1 LIVSPHSTKYAPTG
15 TLPNMLKKLRFLR
28 KRYLAAKRI
37 QAFDRKADKLFKKSD
52 TSLSNG
58 YLTGKIDD
66 FLELENFSDQMT
78 HSNLR
83 VTPDT
88 QERIYLNWDLPD
100 FVWEAVLGSKTL
112 ETTVRNYLGNNARLD
127 DLYIKTVM
135 DGLESASEGWHDD
148 NVGYRLKFFMVFDI
162 DGQPAGTV
170 LIPKERPNLY
180 QVNLKDE
187 LSRMFGKLP
196 KENRFEEVRINYSAG
211 DFLLFD
217 TNLPHR
223 GDYSIGTGTRYCIIA
238 EFIDREKGNSLR
250 GKAPCGPG
258 QGKRKIRVPEH
269 LHSHS
274 LIDKDLIRDNM
285 YGFD

>member
-1 LIVSPHSTKYAPTG
+1 
-15 TLPNMLKKLRFLR
+15 MLRKLRFLR
-28 KRYLAAKRI
+28 KRYLAAKNI
-37 QAFDRKADKLFKKSD
+37 QAFDRKADTRFRKGN

-66 FLELENFSDQMT
+66 FLELENFSHQMA
-78 HSNLR
+78 HSDLR
-83 VTPDT
+83 VKPDP

-100 FVWEAVLGSKTL
+100 FVWEAVLGSKAL
-112 ETTVRNYLGNNARLD
+112 ETTVRNYLGNDVRLD
-127 DLYIKTVM
+127 DLYIKTIM

-162 DGQPAGTV
+162 DEQPAGTV

-180 QVNLKDE
+180 KVNLKDE
-187 LSRMFGKLP
+187 LSRMFGELP
-196 KENRFEEVRINYSAG
+196 KENRFEEVHIKYSAG

-217 TNLPHR
+217 TNLSHR
-223 GDYSIGTGTRYCIIA
+223 GDYSIGTGIRYCIVA
-238 EFIDREKGNSLR
+238 EFIDRKKGNALH

-269 LHSHS
+269 LRGHS
-274 LIDKDLIRDNM
+274 LIDKDLIRNSM
-285 YGFD
+285 YGYNQ

>member
-1 LIVSPHSTKYAPTG
+1 MPI
-15 TLPNMLKKLRFLR
+15 PNILRKLKFLR
-28 KRYLAAKRI
+28 KRYFAAKRI

-52 TSLSNG
+52 TSLSSG

-66 FLELENFSDQMT
+66 FLELENFSDQMA

-83 VTPDT
+83 VTPDP

-100 FVWEAVLGSKTL
+100 FVWEAVLGSKKL
-112 ETTVRNYLGNNARLD
+112 EMTVRNYLGDNARLD

-135 DGLESASEGWHDD
+135 DGLESVSEGWHDD
-148 NVGYRLKFFMVFDI
+148 NVGYRLKFFMVFDV

-170 LIPKERPNLY
+170 LIPQERPNLY

-187 LSRMFGKLP
+187 LSRMFGNLP
-196 KENRFEEVRINYSAG
+196 KENRLEEVRINYSAG

-269 LHSHS
+269 LHGHS
-274 LIDKDLIRDNM
+274 LIDKDLISDNM
-285 YGFD
+285 YGFN